1 MRKFFFFV
9 ALSSVSFIVHAQ
21 GAGTDISI
29 HNLSDEVAKLKEIIR
44 GMQENEL
51 QSEKIKYQR
60 NYQMVL
66 YGVEIIKE
74 IHQGTTEIKAA
85 RSQNML
91 YKKIMDINNPTSE
104 TLGFQLQDVIEKSV
118 GEIILTIPLADND
131 RKRLKGQLSGFVDG
145 LKKAFPPLQIL
156 TGALSGLSSF
166 TTYSARMEK
175 IGRKADSIII
185 EATHPI
191 TREALAKIHD
201 KLTPYIDFYMHLNK
215 INSTYENALYS
226 HLIEYKDF
234 IEEADN
240 LRRLLEKYIN
250 FQESIGEQIN
260 NFFDLANSSRQDFDF
275 KKITEQEHT
284 RSLAGIC
291 MNVYGLVDRYKK
303 FTNDFINIQEDF
315 FTDNIRLLN
324 DKAKKLPLKED
335 GKIDGLIAELNQI
348 KSGNPAAGIP
358 AFDEVYKSKLKNVAS
373 KLYAM
378 NRTRF

>member
-9 ALSSVSFIVHAQ
+9 ALTFVYIIVHAQ
-21 GAGTDISI
+21 NAGADISI

-44 GMQENEL
+44 GMQENQL
-51 QSEKIKYQR
+51 QSEKVKYQR

-104 TLGFQLQDVIEKSV
+104 TLGFQLQDVIETSV
-118 GEIILTIPLADND
+118 GEAILSIPLSDND
-131 RKRLKGQLSGFVDG
+131 RKRLKEQLSGFVDG
-145 LKKAFPPLQIL
+145 LKKAFPPLQIIS
-156 TGALSGLSSF
+156 GAMSSLSSF
-166 TTYSARMEK
+166 TTYNARMEK

-185 EATHPI
+185 EATNPI
-191 TREALAKIHD
+191 TREALAKINN
-201 KLTPYIDFYMHLNK
+201 KLAPYIDFYMQLNK

-226 HLIEYKDF
+226 HMIEYKDF

-240 LRRLLEKYIN
+240 LKNMLEKYLN
-250 FQESIGEQIN
+250 FRESIGEQIN
-260 NFFDLANSSRQDFDF
+260 TLFDLANSSRQDFDF
-275 KKITEQEHT
+275 KKITENENT
-284 RSLAGIC
+284 RSLSGIC
-291 MNVYGLVDRYKK
+291 LNVYGLVDRYKK

-324 DKAKKLPLKED
+324 DKAKILPLKDD
-335 GKIDGLIAELNQI
+335 GKIDGLIADLNHI
-348 KSGNPAAGIP
+348 KTGNPAGGIP
-358 AFDEVYKSKLKNVAS
+358 GFDEAYKSKLKNIAS

>member
-9 ALSSVSFIVHAQ
+9 ALSSVSCIVHAQ

-29 HNLSDEVAKLKEIIR
+29 HNLNDEVAKLKEIIR

-66 YGVEIIKE
+66 YGVEIIKD

-104 TLGFQLQDVIEKSV
+104 TLGFQLQDVIEQSV

-191 TREALAKIHD
+191 TREALAKIND

-234 IEEADN
+234 IDEADN
-240 LRRLLEKYIN
+240 LKRLLESYLN

-260 NFFDLANSSRQDFDF
+260 NLFDLANSSRQDFDF

-358 AFDEVYKSKLKNVAS
+358 GFDEVYRSKLKNVAS